1 MTLTKK
7 TNPKSTEYWQGYR
20 DMQSEILMAG
30 IEAVEA
36 KYAIEF
42 EDNNNIHFRGMKK
55 ALTEYKRRLAEMLK
69 R

>member
-1 MTLTKK
+1 
-7 TNPKSTEYWQGYR
+7 
-20 DMQSEILMAG
+20 MQSEILMAG